1 MQIGVSK
8 YGGNISKIEI
18 EIGNFE
24 KAKCKLGTTFNQ
36 IFLTFFFEQ
45 YTYLKSMLIIE
56 KRLENL
62 IFLKLRLTKHNT

>member
-24 KAKCKLGTTFNQ
+24 KVKCELGTTFNQ
-36 IFLTFFFEQ
+36 IFLTFF
-45 YTYLKSMLIIE
+45 L
-56 KRLENL
+56 N
-62 IFLKLRLTKHNT
+62 NTHT

>member
-24 KAKCKLGTTFNQ
+24 KAKCKWGTTFNQ
-36 IFLTFFFEQ
+36 IFLTFFW
-45 YTYLKSMLIIE
+45 TIHILKKYAYNWKKIRKSYFSKI
-56 KRLENL
+56 KAHQ
-62 IFLKLRLTKHNT
+62 T